1 MKCLDCK
8 RGRRETMD
16 NKTRT
21 MYQKL
26 RSEGYSA
33 RDALAI
39 AKARIA
45 AKARFAGLI
54 LGSSKPYSMED
65 RFIQN
70 KRVAISVSIV
80 HDENPNDLIECG
92 SVRVDYER
100 SSDVTRRPEPHSYYS
115 FERRAWLTYIERF
128 NAPHGMAK
136 EPARLWVQRQR
147 RELAR
152 VADSEYADLYGLIV
166 RSTWNGID
174 IGESSLWSVYATH
187 DDLTGIADAFVDFAD
202 DAAAQADKWLA
213 DMQKQFV
220 LDAV

>member
-1 MKCLDCK
+1 
-8 RGRRETMD
+8 
-16 NKTRT
+16 
-21 MYQKL
+21 
-26 RSEGYSA
+26 
-33 RDALAI
+33 
-39 AKARIA
+39 
-45 AKARFAGLI
+45 
-54 LGSSKPYSMED
+54 
-65 RFIQN
+65 
-70 KRVAISVSIV
+70 
-80 HDENPNDLIECG
+80 
-92 SVRVDYER
+92 
-100 SSDVTRRPEPHSYYS
+100 
-115 FERRAWLTYIERF
+115 
-128 NAPHGMAK
+128 MAK